1 VVTDAELEPAGRVRK
16 AAGVRLRF
24 FHAVLIVACIVA
36 GAAACYDPDDYQT
49 EKLGE
54 DGGLYRPP
62 F

>member
-1 VVTDAELEPAGRVRK
+1 MLF
-16 AAGVRLRF
+16 L
-24 FHAVLIVACIVA
+24 AVLIAGCFVA